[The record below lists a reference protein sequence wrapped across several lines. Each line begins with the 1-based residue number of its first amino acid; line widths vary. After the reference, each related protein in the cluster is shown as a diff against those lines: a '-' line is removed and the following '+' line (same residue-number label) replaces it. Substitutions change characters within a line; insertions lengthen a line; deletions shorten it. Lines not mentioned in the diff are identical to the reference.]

1 VTLATSFEQTRPVR
15 RRRRQ
20 SAREEAAPSD
30 AHGVLALQRQ
40 AGNAATTALIQRQ
53 PTGTSVGGAPPAT
66 AEHPFLM
73 KGYSGQGV
81 RKLQQRLN
89 VLGAEPRLKVDSAFG
104 KLTKQAVVDFQTAH
118 FPDDDKQWDG
128 KVGNKTWA
136 AIDEAYQ
143 PPEIDAEEDA
153 LGEHVKDKM
162 DQMNTQ
168 EASADSGVHYHYNYR
183 HDYPDR
189 YKADY
194 ESGFADPALFDKEG
208 WMTWRV
214 KPKTSAS
221 AAIQSWLRGLTI
233 AECKTA
239 MYAAEYD
246 AVRAAVGD
254 EKFDEK
260 FGSTDKAMPKEQRML
275 ISTTGGQVQS
285 LLKATDAAA
294 AGDVGA
300 AGNRPAKVGE
310 WYYFMNHPRYL
321 LKHPGGAWQGENAIF
336 VGREGTANVQMW
348 SGLGTSGGTGPAGES
363 HVTEDQMLAEMV
375 KAYNDPRDVDDE
387 HKLEEVKRANGGV
400 LPPQLVED
408 GTQFPDKLGGPADIL
423 SAPPEKLDVPGFIKD
438 DRDRVPGFLANVGKR
453 LDPAAIQAMRDS

>member
-1 VTLATSFEQTRPVR
+1 MR
-15 RRRRQ
+15 RRPRRPTGEQ
-20 SAREEAAPSD
+20 AASRDPHS
-30 AHGVLALQRQ
+30 VLALQRQ

-53 PTGTSVGGAPPAT
+53 PTGGVIGAPSAST
-66 AEHPFLM
+66 AEHPYLH
-73 KGYSGQGV
+73 KGSSGQGV

-89 VLGAEPRLKVDSAFG
+89 VLGADPRLKVDSAFG
-104 KLTKQAVVDFQTAH
+104 PLTKQAVVDFQTAH
-118 FPDDDKQWDG
+118 FPDDEKQWDG
-128 KVGNKTWA
+128 KVGPKTWA

-189 YKADY
+189 YKPDY
-194 ESGFADPALFDKEG
+194 ESGFADPALFEKEG

-260 FGSTDKAMPKEQRML
+260 FGSTDKEMPKEQRML
-275 ISTTGGQVQS
+275 ITTTGGQVQS
-285 LLKATDAAA
+285 LLKATDSAA
-294 AGDVGA
+294 AGDVGT

-348 SGLGTSGGTGPAGES
+348 SGLGTSGGTGGEAS

-375 KAYNDPRDVDDE
+375 DAYNRDRDVDDTNRM
-387 HKLEEVKRANGGV
+387 EEVKRANGGV

-408 GTQFPDKLGGPADIL
+408 GKQFPDKLGGPADIL
-423 SAPPEKLDVPGFIKD
+423 SALPEKLDVPGFIKD

-453 LDPAAIQAMRDS
+453 LDPTAIQAIRDS

>member
-1 VTLATSFEQTRPVR
+1 MRAVR
-15 RRRRQ
+15 RRPRQ
-20 SAREEAAPSD
+20 PSREEAVPRD

-53 PTGTSVGGAPPAT
+53 PTLDSTAGAPASS
-66 AEHPFLM
+66 AAAHPNLH
-73 KGYSGQGV
+73 KGSSGQGV

-104 KLTKQAVVDFQTAH
+104 ALTRQAVVDFQTAH
-118 FPDDDKQWDG
+118 FPDDEKQWDG
-128 KVGNKTWA
+128 KVGPKTWA

-153 LGEHVKDKM
+153 LGEHVKEKM

-168 EASADSGVHYHYNYR
+168 ERSADSGVHYHYNYR
-183 HDYPDR
+183 ADYPDR
-189 YKADY
+189 YKSDY
-194 ESGFADPALFDKEG
+194 ESGLADPALFDKEG
-208 WMTWRV
+208 WMSWRV

-239 MYAAEYD
+239 MYAAEFD

-260 FGSTDKAMPKEQRML
+260 FGSTDRVLPKEQRML
-275 ISTTGGQVQS
+275 IAPLDSQVTA
-285 LLKATDAAA
+285 LMKATDAAA
-294 AGDVGA
+294 ANDSGGP
-300 AGNRPAKVGE
+300 GNRPAKVGE

-321 LKHPGGAWQGENAIF
+321 LKHPGGAWQGENAIY

-348 SGLGTSGGTGPAGES
+348 SGLGTSGGTGPGGDS

-375 KAYNDPRDVDDE
+375 KAYNDPRDVDDA
-387 HKLEEVKRANGGV
+387 HKMEEVKRANGGV

-408 GTQFPDKLGGPADIL
+408 GKQFPDKLGGPADIL
-423 SAPPEKLDVPGFIKD
+423 SAPPEKLDVPGFLKD

-453 LDPAAIQAMRDS
+453 LDPDALKAIRDS